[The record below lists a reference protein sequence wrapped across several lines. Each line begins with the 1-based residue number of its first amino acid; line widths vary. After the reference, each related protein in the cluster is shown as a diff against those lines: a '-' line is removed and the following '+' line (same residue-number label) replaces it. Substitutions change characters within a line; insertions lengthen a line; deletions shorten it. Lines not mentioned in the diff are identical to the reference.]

1 MVVHHDHHCMVPS
14 SFPPSGVCRV
24 QSLWYLYNPVRFSSS
39 LQHCSWLPHRIYTSW
54 TLVPSPV
61 AQRAA
66 GTDTDALFL
75 VLNSACSHPTG
86 WQGLFWQIPLRVLC
100 LLPLLPVMG
109 HGLCCYPPST
119 SPQLSINVF
128 MKNTII
134 CPSIFHSARIE
145 SLIKNIF
152 RNCQRKGEKKTS
164 FPVPSLGKKLSRWQE
179 VLAMDIF
186 YMLHA

>member
-1 MVVHHDHHCMVPS
+1 MVHHDHHCTIPS

-66 GTDTDALFL
+66 GTGTYTLFL
-75 VLNSACSHPTG
+75 VLNSARSHPTG
-86 WQGLFWQIPLRVLC
+86 WQGLFWQIPLCVPC

-109 HGLCCYPPST
+109 RGLCCYPPST

-128 MKNTII
+128 MKNVII
-134 CPSIFHSARIE
+134 CPSIFHSARNPFE

-152 RNCQRKGEKKTS
+152 RNCHRKGEKKA
-164 FPVPSLGKKLSRWQE
+164 PSLSP
-179 VLAMDIF
+179 VLERNSPGDRRF
-186 YMLHA
+186 